1 MATKISLRILIDEE
15 KNKVLFAQAG
25 KDFMDIVLSFLTFPL
40 ATIAKLV
47 NTESNIEKVRFGS
60 ISTLYESVAN
70 LGEQQFWTPAC
81 KKMLLQP
88 RNSMEEYCQN
98 LNHNIHVAEDLKF
111 LICDDWHCSRQS
123 SGGLLTTFSNLKCSC
138 GKFLSQ
144 AISLADKQKID
155 NEGFVAEA
163 VTFSIADDLS
173 VKPDS
178 FQNFICQPMNLL
190 GLEDFNSIKFMDVNL
205 TRGEV
210 SFYFTKNVLLSIF
223 CSMKILL
230 IHCCCFF
237 LLKYFAIMC
246 ILFIY
251 LNVVN

>member
-47 NTESNIEKVRFGS
+47 NMESNIEKVRFGS

-138 GKFLSQ
+138 GKFVSSN
-144 AISLADKQKID
+144 IS
-155 NEGFVAEA
+155 
-163 VTFSIADDLS
+163 
-173 VKPDS
+173 
-178 FQNFICQPMNLL
+178 C
-190 GLEDFNSIKFMDVNL
+190 
-205 TRGEV
+205 
-210 SFYFTKNVLLSIF
+210 
-223 CSMKILL
+223 
-230 IHCCCFF
+230 
-237 LLKYFAIMC
+237 
-246 ILFIY
+246 
-251 LNVVN
+251 